1 MSKLKIVGIF
11 VAGFIAIIALNFGLA
26 SLGMISKSFFGK
38 WGEEIRYDITKE
50 SAAYRDGMQRNL
62 MQLQTDYLSADGA
75 GKTAIKAAI
84 KHQYSQ
90 TDVSEYPDHLKTFLA
105 SVGIY

>member
-1 MSKLKIVGIF
+1 MSKLKIIGLVVG
-11 VAGFIAIIALNFGLA
+11 GFIVVLAINFGMA
-26 SLGMISKSFFGK
+26 SLGMISKSFFGQ
-38 WGEEIRYDITKE
+38 WNEQIRYDITKE

-75 GKTAIKAAI
+75 GKAAIKAAI

-90 TDVSEYPDHLKTFLA
+90 TDVSEYPAHLKTFLA

>member
-1 MSKLKIVGIF
+1 MSKLKIIGGII
-11 VAGFIAIIALNFGLA
+11 GAIILVIGLNFGLA

-38 WGEEIRYDITKE
+38 WAEEIRYDITKE

-75 GKTAIKAAI
+75 GKAAIKAAI

-90 TDVSEYPDHLKTFLA
+90 TDVSEYPAHLKTFLA